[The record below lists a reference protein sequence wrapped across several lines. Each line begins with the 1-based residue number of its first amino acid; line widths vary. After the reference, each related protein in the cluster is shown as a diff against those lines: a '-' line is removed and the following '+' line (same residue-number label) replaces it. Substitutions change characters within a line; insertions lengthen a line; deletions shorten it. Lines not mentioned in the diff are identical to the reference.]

1 MTRHEEVMQLMLT
14 SLDAGLRLLCAYDAD
29 FSQTDH
35 SYCHPTMQP
44 AQSTQRL
51 GNRFPTTHLVTTPQR
66 PLIGSSSLAGCT
78 LPWHPASRPQASR
91 TSRDLESSVPLVPLV
106 PLSLSLSRS
115 LSRSRS
121 RLCFCASASVPM
133 QNDLSFCLSPVELLL
148 RLPLNP
154 TVDIAEHPCCQSHD
168 GAESLRYHPVRAE

>member
-66 PLIGSSSLAGCT
+66 PLIGSSSLTGCT

-106 PLSLSLSRS
+106 SLSLSLFDLCLGLVSVSVPLPLSLCKTTSRS
-115 LSRSRS
+115 AFRQLNSY
-121 RLCFCASASVPM
+121 F
-133 QNDLSFCLSPVELLL
+133 DCLST
-148 RLPLNP
+148 PLSTLQSILAVNR
-154 TVDIAEHPCCQSHD
+154 TTAQSHCD
-168 GAESLRYHPVRAE
+168 IIQ